1 MDREPLIEDL
11 IATRRSV
18 RRYRSDAISTQLVD
32 AVLEAAIAAPS
43 PHNRQPWRFV
53 VIEAPSTKAALA
65 QAMGAR
71 LRVDRLR
78 DGDAA
83 EAVEA
88 DVARSYARLTGAPV
102 LVLVCVCT
110 ADMDRYPDD
119 QRMQAEHTMA
129 MQAAAMAA
137 QNILLAAHANQLGA
151 CWMCAPLF
159 CADVVAAAVELPKD
173 WEPQAI
179 ITLGFP
185 ADAGRPYR
193 RRALAE
199 VTRYQD
205 RKP

>member
-1 MDREPLIEDL
+1 MDRDLLIDDL

-18 RRYRSDAISTQLVD
+18 RRYRAEPISTRLVD
-32 AVLEAAIAAPS
+32 ALLEAAVAAPS

-53 VIEAPSTKAALA
+53 VIEAPATKAALA
-65 QAMGAR
+65 QAMGTR
-71 LRVDRLR
+71 LRFDRLR

-83 EAVEA
+83 ETVEA

-110 ADMDRYPDD
+110 TDMDRYPDE

-137 QNILLAAHANQLGA
+137 QNILLAAHANRLGA

-159 CADVVAAAVELPKD
+159 CAEVVAATLALPAD
-173 WEPQAI
+173 WQPQAL

-185 ADAGRPYR
+185 ADAGKPHR

-205 RKP
+205 RRS

>member
-1 MDREPLIEDL
+1 MDRDPIIDDL

-18 RRYRSDAISTQLVD
+18 RRYRSEPISTRLVD
-32 AVLEAAIAAPS
+32 MLLEAAIAAPS

-53 VIEAPSTKAALA
+53 VIEAPATKAALA
-65 QAMGAR
+65 QAMGSR
-71 LRVDRLR
+71 LRADRLR
-78 DGDAA
+78 DGDALA
-83 EAVEA
+83 DVET

-110 ADMDRYPDD
+110 ADRDRYPDE
-119 QRMQAEHTMA
+119 QRAQAEHMMA

-159 CADVVAAAVELPKD
+159 CSEVVAAVLELPRD

-185 ADAGRPYR
+185 LDEGKCQR
-193 RRALAE
+193 RRPLTE

-205 RKP
+205 RRS

>member
-1 MDREPLIEDL
+1 MDQDLLIDDL

-18 RRYRSDAISTQLVD
+18 RRYRAEPISTRLVD
-32 AVLEAAIAAPS
+32 ALLEAAIAAPS

-53 VIEAPSTKAALA
+53 VIEAPATKAALA
-65 QAMGAR
+65 QAMGTR
-71 LRVDRLR
+71 LRFDRLR

-83 EAVEA
+83 ETVEA
-88 DVARSYARLTGAPV
+88 DVARSYARLTSAPV

-110 ADMDRYPDD
+110 ADMDRYPDE
-119 QRMQAEHTMA
+119 QRRQAEHTMA

-137 QNILLAAHANQLGA
+137 QNILLVAHANRLGA

-159 CADVVAAAVELPKD
+159 CAEVVAATLALPAD
-173 WEPQAI
+173 WEPQAL

-185 ADAGRPYR
+185 ADAGKPHR

-205 RKP
+205 RRS